1 MNSEDEEI
9 KELNEDIEN
18 PVENIKPLR
27 GFEIIAESMVYMVY
41 DIFGRN
47 TLLSI
52 LYQMGAGPGHQIASR
67 IKKKLEKEEFDI
79 IESIKILMK
88 ELQEFYSVRIKDIE
102 ESEEKLRIIIE
113 NHCFL
118 RKPIKNRK
126 KLKFGK
132 AFCRVNKGYF
142 ETAFK
147 EMLGDKIDNIEI
159 NFLENDPEKDVC
171 IEELI
176 FYF

>member
-1 MNSEDEEI
+1 MDDEIEQLNKNICNS
-9 KELNEDIEN
+9 
-18 PVENIKPLR
+18 VENIKPLK

-52 LYQMGAGPGHQIASR
+52 LYQMGAGPGKQIASR
-67 IKKKLEKEEFDI
+67 LKEKYGKEQFELLEATEIILKELKEYYA
-79 IESIKILMK
+79 IKIK
-88 ELQEFYSVRIKDIE
+88 EIE
-102 ESEEKLRIIIE
+102 QNEDKIRIIIE

-118 RKPIKNRK
+118 REPLKHRE

-142 ETAFK
+142 EVAYK
-147 EMLGDKIDNIEI
+147 KLLGDSIRNVEI

-176 FYF
+176 FYL

>member
-1 MNSEDEEI
+1 MDDQIEEI
-9 KELNEDIEN
+9 NKKIQNT
-18 PVENIKPLR
+18 VKNIRPLK

-52 LYQMGAGPGHQIASR
+52 LYQMGAGPGKTIANR
-67 IKKKLEKEEFDI
+67 IKEKYGKEQFELFEATEKI
-79 IESIKILMK
+79 LRELKEYYAIKIINVEQTEK
-88 ELQEFYSVRIKDIE
+88 KVRIE
-102 ESEEKLRIIIE
+102 IE

-118 RKPIKNRK
+118 RDPLKHRE

-142 ETAFK
+142 EVAYK
-147 EMLGDKIDNIEI
+147 ELLGDSIRNVEI
-159 NFLENDPEKDVC
+159 NFIRNDPEKDVC

-176 FYF
+176 FYL

>member
-1 MNSEDEEI
+1 MDNEI
-9 KELNEDIEN
+9 KELNKKIRN
-18 PVENIKPLR
+18 AVKNIKPLK

-52 LYQMGAGPGHQIASR
+52 LYQMGAGPGKKIANR
-67 IKKKLEKEEFDI
+67 LQKKYGKQHFELLEATEIILKELKDYYA
-79 IESIKILMK
+79 IKIRDLEQDDNK
-88 ELQEFYSVRIKDIE
+88 V
-102 ESEEKLRIIIE
+102 RIIIE

-118 RKPIKNRK
+118 REPLKHRE

-142 ETAFK
+142 EVAYK
-147 EMLGDKIDNIEI
+147 ELLGDKIRNVEI

-176 FYF
+176 FYL

>member
-1 MNSEDEEI
+1 MDDEIEQLNKNICNS
-9 KELNEDIEN
+9 
-18 PVENIKPLR
+18 VENIKPLK

-52 LYQMGAGPGHQIASR
+52 LYQMGAGPGKQIAKR
-67 IKKKLEKEEFDI
+67 LKQKYGKEQFELLEATEIILKELKEYYA
-79 IESIKILMK
+79 IKIK
-88 ELQEFYSVRIKDIE
+88 EIEQNEDKIRI
-102 ESEEKLRIIIE
+102 LIE

-118 RKPIKNRK
+118 REPLKHRE

-142 ETAFK
+142 EVAYK
-147 EMLGDKIDNIEI
+147 KLLGDSIRNVEI

-176 FYF
+176 FYL